1 MKSPSGWS
9 DFDSKMISLSRG
21 LSSPRSSALGVA
33 STSSMKPARARGGAK
48 KDPPPVDVAIVV
60 ARAKASARE
69 AWDARGLWDVIDVD
83 DVDDDA
89 SASVIRAC
97 ARERGPSRRVRV
109 ARARVVVGTA
119 RVVVER
125 IVVVIA
131 RVAVCGVVDIT

>member
-83 DVDDDA
+83 DVVDDA

-97 ARERGPSRRVRV
+97 ARERGPSRRVGV

-119 RVVVER
+119 RVVVVG
-125 IVVVIA
+125 IVVA
-131 RVAVCGVVDIT
+131 RVAVCSVVDIT